1 MNFPLRREY
10 QYFTI
15 QFDGKSVISLASR
28 DSGHDLGAPAEA
40 PPPSPHDQSL
50 IHGAPDNP
58 PSHLLAPDA
67 QPQQEHP
74 PTANANL
81 LQELQVC
88 KQKSVLLV
96 FMRS

>member
-1 MNFPLRREY
+1 MSSPLRREY

-15 QFDGKSVISLASR
+15 QFDDKSVISLASR
-28 DSGHDLGAPAEA
+28 DSEHDFGAPAEA
-40 PPPSPHDQSL
+40 PPPSPQDQSL
-50 IHGAPDNP
+50 VRGAPDNP

-88 KQKSVLLV
+88 KQKSVLSVLL
-96 FMRS
+96 RS